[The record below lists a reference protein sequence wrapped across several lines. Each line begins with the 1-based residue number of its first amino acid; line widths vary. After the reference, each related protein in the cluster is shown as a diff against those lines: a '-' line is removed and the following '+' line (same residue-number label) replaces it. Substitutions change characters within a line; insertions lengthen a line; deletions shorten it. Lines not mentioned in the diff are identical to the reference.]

1 MRWGHAN
8 LLCIVPSL
16 TDACRASPMWVNAPL
31 DYISPLRCLP
41 QWLVAH
47 GSAHHG
53 PPSAAL
59 APPRSSRPR
68 LAAPHPAAARTPP
81 QDLLAPPPPSPSAKH
96 APPLTPSTLP
106 PASPPPRPP
115 PPARA
120 ASLVLG
126 SRLAALGTTASQHAS
141 RRPSDAALKQ
151 AGWHCQRRRW
161 LRGCAAGLCS
171 HSPFGCHAERR
182 PA

>member
-1 MRWGHAN
+1 MLAEQVR
-8 LLCIVPSL
+8 LQP
-16 TDACRASPMWVNAPL
+16 TPPL
-31 DYISPLRCLP
+31 PISPPCCACPSGL
-41 QWLVAH
+41 WLTARPTT
-47 GSAHHG
+47 AHHQPHS
-53 PPSAAL
+53 PPC
-59 APPRSSRPR
+59 PPD
-68 LAAPHPAAARTPP
+68 LAAPPQDLLKTPPP
-81 QDLLAPPPPSPSAKH
+81 QDLLAPPPSSPSAKH

-171 HSPFGCHAERR
+171 HNPFGCHAERR

>member
-1 MRWGHAN
+1 MLAEQVRCVSTPT
-8 LLCIVPSL
+8 LP
-16 TDACRASPMWVNAPL
+16 
-31 DYISPLRCLP
+31 ISPPCGACPSGL
-41 QWLVAH
+41 WLTARPTT
-47 GSAHHG
+47 AHH
-53 PPSAAL
+53 
-59 APPRSSRPR
+59 RPHS
-68 LAAPHPAAARTPP
+68 PHPVPP
-81 QDLLAPPPPSPSAKH
+81 DL
-96 APPLTPSTLP
+96 
-106 PASPPPRPP
+106 ASPPPTSPPAPLLKTSSRRRRRRRRQSMHLHSRPARSLQRRRRRARR
-115 PPARA
+115 PARA